1 MANGRSTYGFDFNP
15 SELELQKTII
25 DGVSSY
31 RIASFK
37 QYEKIVEALIKQSG
51 STEIAAAENIYKEKL
66 RKERELRKEIDA
78 LGEEATREQ
87 LEDLRQAVQARIL
100 AEEQYQEERIKLDAQ
115 AAKISDRFERERYK
129 KLNVFQRAEY
139 QKTVSER
146 AKSTKKELEKEQLQV
161 KAQQAALKEARKT
174 ATDPVQIADIEA
186 SLAKL
191 DTRAKQIRSEI
202 RSAQK
207 HGDAAD
213 AQYKILYEVTATHE
227 QKAQDHKAKADEKEK
242 EKLEVA
248 AKALLKISEIERDT
262 TETDE
267 EQRNAKI
274 KQVQDEAR
282 KKEKQLS
289 DEAAAE
295 RKAAQKEKDAAANEA
310 AWSREGLE
318 ETFKKNAQATADAV
332 GRAVSAGLNQITQN
346 VNTFYEYQAKVEA
359 RLQGSEA
366 SYKDSLEKVRKNV
379 AFSGYVK
386 QKDVINNLVKLVD
399 TGVSYNLDLRAFLAT
414 ISEDIASTFD
424 AFDSNLLKIIRVQQA
439 DTTAARLGME
449 ASLTKLF
456 NEYFSD
462 TSYLS
467 DSFDKVTEALQGAS
481 ALKNK
486 DDSLEFEYMV
496 QKWLGSLYSLGL
508 SDNAAN
514 TIAQGLGYL
523 GTGDV
528 EALNSND
535 SLQTLLAMS
544 AAQGGLSYADLLSGG
559 LTADNT
565 NKLLKSMIE
574 YLKAISE
581 NTDGSVV
588 TKSAYANLFGL
599 STTDLRSIQNITD
612 NDITKLYKNSM
623 NYGDMMDELSYQT
636 SQIAERTH
644 ISQVLSNVF
653 DNALM
658 STSTT
663 LGNNSG
669 IWGTWMALNLVEDLT
684 GGIALPDVKVVGT
697 GVNLQT
703 TVTALAKSGIA
714 GLGLMGSL
722 ISALASGNLGANYD
736 VNAWGFDEF
745 TSRGGDYTGIVKG
758 VNTGFSSSQQLA
770 GYTGSASTED
780 MKSNSLS
787 NATES
792 AQEDA
797 KVTNASVEEE
807 GDIYTKIYNA
817 LADDSSSVISRI
829 NELHNNVVVNG
840 NALKV
845 QLDFSEAGIL
855 DVNLQNMSELIK
867 NYLAKLT
874 VESSASVFGVN
885 PSSEESPS
893 FVSIMREALE
903 GMDVNVANDNFQ
915 TVVDRISMTGL

>member
-51 STEIAAAENIYKEKL
+51 NTEIAEAESVYKERL
-66 RKERELRKEIDA
+66 RQERLIR
-78 LGEEATREQ
+78 EEVARAGASATRED
-87 LEDLRQAVQARIL
+87 LERIREATQARIL
-100 AEEQYQEERIKLDAQ
+100 AEESYQALRIELDKK
-115 AAKISDRFERERYK
+115 AAKISDRFERQRYK
-129 KLNVFQRAEY
+129 TLTVFERAEY
-139 QKTVSER
+139 QKTALER
-146 AKSTKKELEKEQLQV
+146 AKSKKKELELEAKQL
-161 KAQQAALKEARKT
+161 KAQQAALREELKT
-174 ATDPVQIADIEA
+174 ATGDQRNMIEANLRLLETKAKGLRADI
-186 SLAKL
+186 
-191 DTRAKQIRSEI
+191 
-202 RSAQK
+202 SAVSK
-207 HGDAAD
+207 VESSAEKEH
-213 AQYKILYEVTATHE
+213 KILYEVTATHE

-242 EKLEVA
+242 EKLGVA
-248 AKALLKISEIERDT
+248 AEALLKISEIESDT
-262 TETDE
+262 TETTKE
-267 EQRNAKI
+267 ERDAKI
-274 KQVQDEAR
+274 KQVKDEAEKK
-282 KKEKQLS
+282 KKELESQ
-289 DEAAAE
+289 AAAE
-295 RKAAQKEKDAAANEA
+295 RKLAAQEEQAAKNEA
-310 AWSREGLE
+310 NWSPEGLE
-318 ETFKKNAQATADAV
+318 KTLKDNLGKMADKLGSAIN
-332 GRAVSAGLNQITQN
+332 AGLNQITDN

-379 AFSGYVK
+379 AFSGYVR

-399 TGVSYNLDLRAFLAT
+399 SGVAYNVDLRAFLAT
-414 ISEDIASTFD
+414 ISEDIASTFE
-424 AFDSNLLKIIRVQQA
+424 AFDSTLLKIIRVQQA

-449 ASLTKLF
+449 ASLTRLF

-481 ALKNK
+481 ALKTK

-508 SDNAAN
+508 SDSAAN

-528 EALNSND
+528 EALNGND

-544 AAQGGLSYADLLSGG
+544 ASQGGLSYADLLSGG

-574 YLKAISE
+574 YLKEISA
-581 NTDGSVV
+581 NTDSSVV

-599 STTDLRSIQNITD
+599 TTTDLRSIQNISTD
-612 NDITKLYKNSM
+612 DITKLYNTSM
-623 NYGDMMDELSYQT
+623 NYGDMMSELSYQT
-636 SQIAERTH
+636 GQIASRTH
-644 ISQVLSNVF
+644 ISQVLENVF

-663 LGNNSG
+663 LGNSSG
-669 IWGTWMALNLVEDLT
+669 IWGTWMTLNLIEDLT
-684 GGIALPDVKVVGT
+684 GGINIPAISVMGNAVD
-697 GVNLQT
+697 LQT
-703 TVTALAKSGIA
+703 TVTALAKGGIA

-722 ISALASGNLGANYD
+722 ISALASGNFGANYD
-736 VNAWGFDEF
+736 VNAWGFDEY

-770 GYTGSASTED
+770 GYTGSASSDD

-787 NATES
+787 QGTES
-792 AQEDA
+792 AEEDA

-817 LADDSSSVISRI
+817 IADDSSSVISRI

-855 DVNLQNMSELIK
+855 DVNLHSMSELIK
-867 NYLAKLT
+867 NYLSKLT
-874 VESSASVFGVN
+874 VESNASMFGVN
-885 PSSEESPS
+885 SDSEESPS
-893 FVSIMREALE
+893 LITVMREALN

>member
-51 STEIAAAENIYKEKL
+51 STEIAAAENVYKEKL
-66 RKERELRKEIDA
+66 RRERELRREIDA
-78 LGEEATREQ
+78 LGEAATREQ

-139 QKTVSER
+139 QKTVAER
-146 AKSTKKELEKEQLQV
+146 AKSTKKELEQEQIQV
-161 KAQQAALKEARKT
+161 RAQQAALKEARKT

-186 SLAKL
+186 SLAKF

-202 RSAQK
+202 KSAQK

-227 QKAQDHKAKADEKEK
+227 QKAQDHRAKADEKEK
-242 EKLEVA
+242 EKLGVA
-248 AKALLKISEIERDT
+248 AEALLKISEIESDT
-262 TETDE
+262 TETTQAERD
-267 EQRNAKI
+267 AKI
-274 KQVQDEAR
+274 KQVRDEAQ
-282 KKEKQLS
+282 KKQKELERQ
-289 DEAAAE
+289 AAE
-295 RKAAQKEKDAAANEA
+295 ERKLAAQEEQAAKNEA
-310 AWSREGLE
+310 NWSPEGLE
-318 ETFKKNAQATADAV
+318 KTLKDNLNKMADKL
-332 GRAVSAGLNQITQN
+332 GSAINTGLNQITEN

-379 AFSGYVK
+379 AFSGYVR

-399 TGVSYNLDLRAFLAT
+399 SGVAYNVDLRAFLAT

-424 AFDSNLLKIIRVQQA
+424 AFDSNLLKMIRIQQA

-449 ASLTKLF
+449 ASLTRLF
-456 NEYFSD
+456 NEFFSD

-467 DSFDKVTEALQGAS
+467 DAFDGVTQALSGVS
-481 ALKNK
+481 ALKTK

-508 SDNAAN
+508 SDSAAN

-528 EALNSND
+528 EALNGND

-544 AAQGGLSYADLLSGG
+544 ASQGGLSYADLLSGG

-574 YLKAISE
+574 YLKEISA
-581 NTDGSVV
+581 NTDSSVV

-599 STTDLRSIQNITD
+599 TTTDLRSIQNISTD
-612 NDITKLYKNSM
+612 DITKLYNTSM
-623 NYGDMMDELSYQT
+623 NYGDMMSELSYQT
-636 SQIAERTH
+636 GQIASRTH
-644 ISQVLSNVF
+644 ISQVLENVF

-663 LGNNSG
+663 LGNSSG
-669 IWGTWMALNLVEDLT
+669 IWGTWMTLNLIEDLT
-684 GGIALPDVKVVGT
+684 GGINIPAISVMGNAVD
-697 GVNLQT
+697 LQT
-703 TVTALAKSGIA
+703 TVTALAKGGIA

-736 VNAWGFDEF
+736 VNAWGFDEY

-770 GYTGSASTED
+770 GYTGSASSDD

-787 NATES
+787 QGTES
-792 AQEDA
+792 AQDDA

-845 QLDFSEAGIL
+845 QLDFSEAGVL
-855 DVNLQNMSELIK
+855 DVNLQSMSELIK
-867 NYLAKLT
+867 NYLSKLT
-874 VESSASVFGVN
+874 VESSASMFGVT
-885 PSSEESPS
+885 PDSEESPS
-893 FVSIMREALE
+893 LITVMREALN

>member
-1 MANGRSTYGFDFNP
+1 MADGRSTYGFDFNP

-51 STEIAAAENIYKEKL
+51 DTEIAAAQSVYKERL
-66 RKERELRKEIDA
+66 RQERLVREEVAR
-78 LGEEATREQ
+78 LGDSATRDDLERVREAT
-87 LEDLRQAVQARIL
+87 QARIL
-100 AEEQYQEERIKLDAQ
+100 AEESYQALRIDLDKK
-115 AAKISDRFERERYK
+115 AAKISDKFERERYK

-146 AKSTKKELEKEQLQV
+146 AKSTKKELEKEQVQIR
-161 KAQQAALKEARKT
+161 AQQAALREARRT
-174 ATDPVQIADIEA
+174 ATDPVQLADIEV
-186 SLAKL
+186 SLKKL
-191 DTRAKQIRSEI
+191 DSRSKQIRSEI
-202 RSAQK
+202 RSAEK
-207 HGDAAD
+207 HEKSAEAE
-213 AQYKILYEVTATHE
+213 YKILYEVTATHD
-227 QKAQDHKAKADEKEK
+227 QKAKDHQAKAAEKEK
-242 EKLEVA
+242 ERLGVA
-248 AKALLKISEIERDT
+248 AEALLEISRIESDTAET
-262 TETDE
+262 TEE
-267 EQRNAKI
+267 ERNAKI
-274 KQVQDEAR
+274 KKVQDEAR

-295 RKAAQKEKDAAANEA
+295 RRAAQKEKDAAANQD

-318 ETFKKNAQATADAV
+318 ETFKKNAQATADAI
-332 GRAVSAGLNQITQN
+332 GRAVSAGLDQITQN
-346 VNTFYEYQAKVEA
+346 VNTFYEYQSKVEA

-366 SYKDSLEKVRKNV
+366 SYKDSIEKIRKNV

-386 QKDVINNLVKLVD
+386 QKDVINNLIKLVD
-399 TGVSYNLDLRAFLAT
+399 TGVSYNVDLRAFLAT

-424 AFDSNLLKIIRVQQA
+424 AFDSNLLKMIRIQQA

-449 ASLTKLF
+449 ASLTRLF

-467 DSFDKVTEALQGAS
+467 DSFDRVTEALQGAS

-508 SDNAAN
+508 SDNAAT

-528 EALNSND
+528 ASLNGND

-544 AAQGGLSYADLLSGG
+544 AAQGGLSYAELLSGG

-574 YLKAISE
+574 YLKTISE

-612 NDITKLYKNSM
+612 NDITKLYQNSM

-636 SQIAERTH
+636 GQISQRTH
-644 ISQVLSNVF
+644 ISQVLQNVF

-663 LGNNSG
+663 LGNSSG
-669 IWGTWMALNLVEDLT
+669 IWGTWMALNLIEDLT
-684 GGIALPDVKVVGT
+684 GGIALPDIKVMGS

-703 TVTALAKSGIA
+703 TVTALAKGGIA

-758 VNTGFSSSQQLA
+758 VKTGFSSSTQLA
-770 GYTGSASTED
+770 GYTGSASVED
-780 MKSNSLS
+780 MKANALS
-787 NATES
+787 SGTES
-792 AQEDA
+792 AEEDA
-797 KVTNASVEEE
+797 KVTNASVEDK

-817 LADDSSSVISRI
+817 IADDSNSVISRI

-845 QLDFSEAGIL
+845 QLDFSEAGVL
-855 DVNLQNMSELIK
+855 DVNLQNMSELIR
-867 NYLAKLT
+867 NYLNTLT
-874 VESSASVFGVN
+874 TESNASIFGLN
-885 PSSEESPS
+885 TASEDSPS
-893 FVSIMREALE
+893 LVTVLRDALKD
-903 GMDVNVANDNFQ
+903 MDVNVTNTYFDDLLQKMCNYN
-915 TVVDRISMTGL
+915 